1 MTEEKRKTVLRAFK
15 WISAVLSAICGVFLI
30 ISLVVFVPM
39 IFFNEHMTVEAGG
52 LLGFFID
59 VLQEGAVPVG
69 ARDLFLLVFPRL
81 AALIFT
87 FCFLMKAWVIF
98 KRGEKEGTPLFSGSK
113 QILVSISATALMTA
127 VIPQL
132 LTNVAKSTVQN
143 PQLFNI
149 TQTDRTGWLLLA
161 AAIFFASL
169 FAPKGKRKAKADGE
183 NKTQV

>member
-1 MTEEKRKTVLRAFK
+1 MTEEKRKTVLKVFK
-15 WISAVLSAICGVFLI
+15 WLSAVLSAVCGALLI
-30 ISLVVFVPM
+30 VALIVFVPM
-39 IFFNEHMTVEAGG
+39 IFFKEHMTVEAGG

-59 VLQEGAVPVG
+59 VLQEGAVPVE

-98 KRGEKEGTPLFSGSK
+98 RRGEKVGTPFFPGSK
-113 QILVSISATALMTA
+113 QILVSISVTALMAA

-143 PQLFNI
+143 PELFNI

-161 AAIFFASL
+161 VAIFFASL
-169 FAPKGKRKAKADGE
+169 FAPKSKRQEKPAEE